1 MGKEIKKM
9 SVSDENQLL
18 SEMEMTEVYGGCD
31 CEGGTNKWLC
41 KVKVY
46 CPQPASCSCSCHQ
59 NSSSSNSGSTPSN

>member
-18 SEMEMTEVYGGCD
+18 SEMEMTEVYGGNSC
-31 CEGGTNKWLC
+31 CSTNKYGC
-41 KVKVY
+41 GIKFI

-59 NSSSSNSGSTPSN
+59 STSSSNSGSTPSN